1 MKAWYFSTG
10 DRRLRHGDGREIRLG
25 ETHAVS
31 GDIEMCSHG
40 LHASKKLMDAL
51 YYAPGTIV
59 YRVELSGK
67 IEKGEDKL
75 VAQKRTYLSGG
86 IDVSET
92 LRKFAR
98 MCALDVIDM
107 WEAPDI
113 VIRYLTTG
121 DKSIQ
126 ASAYGAT
133 LDAAPGDARDA
144 AMAAALDAA
153 PSVARSSARATALA
167 AAKDDA
173 RAGAWNEAMAA
184 ARATARG
191 AARATALA
199 AERGAAKDAAR
210 DAAYTA
216 AQDEARRKQNGR
228 LTSMITRAIREHTT
242 ED

>member
-1 MKAWYFSTG
+1 MKAWYFATEE
-10 DRRLRHGDGREIRLG
+10 RKLRHGDGREIRIG
-25 ETHAVS
+25 ETHEVS
-31 GDIEMCSHG
+31 GEIEMCIHG

-67 IEKGEDKL
+67 IEKGKDKL

-98 MCALDVIDM
+98 MCALDVVDI
-107 WEAPDI
+107 WEAPEV
-113 VIRYLTTG
+113 VIRYLKTG
-121 DKSIQ
+121 DKSM
-126 ASAYGAT
+126 
-133 LDAAPGDARDA
+133 RD
-144 AMAAALDAA
+144 D
-153 PSVARSSARATALA
+153 ARATALA
-167 AAKDDA
+167 AAWNDALAAARDDARDDA
-173 RAGAWNEAMAA
+173 RATARGAARATALATAKDDALAAAWNEAMAA

-199 AERGAAKDAAR
+199 AAKSAAKYAAR

-216 AQDEARRKQNGR
+216 SWDEARRKQNKR

>member
-1 MKAWYFSTG
+1 MKAWYFSNG
-10 DRRLRHGDGREIRLG
+10 DRRLRNGDGREIRIG

-31 GDIEMCSHG
+31 GDIELCSHG
-40 LHASKKLMDAL
+40 LHASKKVIDAI
-51 YYAPGTIV
+51 YYAPGNIV
-59 YRVELSGK
+59 YRVEMWGK
-67 IEKGEDKL
+67 VEEGGDKV

-98 MCALDVIDM
+98 MCALNVVYM

-113 VIRYLTTG
+113 VIRYLKTG

-144 AMAAALDAA
+144 AMDAAIDATPCAALASARAAARAVACDSTCDSAWAA
-153 PSVARSSARATALA
+153 ARSSARAV
-167 AAKDDA
+167 A
-173 RAGAWNEAMAA
+173 RAA
-184 ARATARG
+184 ARNDTW
-191 AARATALA
+191 
-199 AERGAAKDAAR
+199 DAAS
-210 DAAYTA
+210 TA
-216 AQDEARRKQNGR
+216 AQDEARRKQNKR